1 MKKCSYCNKELL
13 QGQELC
19 NSFCKTQAQKYQ
31 RFFERWKT
39 CFAVL
44 SLVGMLLALAGAVMA
59 FFDVPFAFCVLGG
72 SLVLLG
78 SRFALVSLCS
88 AKAFGEAWD
97 RTLAANHS
105 GCRYYHCGLRRC
117 VSVSY
122 LLKEW

>member
-78 SRFALVSLCS
+78 AALLLFPFAPPKLLEKHGIERSRQIIQVAGIITAV
-88 AKAFGEAWD
+88 
-97 RTLAANHS
+97 
-105 GCRYYHCGLRRC
+105 CGGVFL
-117 VSVSY
+117 Y
-122 LLKEW
+122 LTF